1 MPFLP
6 WEGHWR
12 DTKVFFFISICI
24 SMEWNIF
31 LCALKMRFN
40 TKVPFLSL
48 FNTYITALT
57 WKTMM
62 IWFFC
67 HFSECLCLLL
77 PHTASFGCLK
87 EVTACFSWENFG
99 QAHINNTST
108 GPRTVKMVRF
118 LLFSPQLLTKH
129 NYCQKVHRGS
139 SFWCTRTVWTNST
152 TVGC

>member
-1 MPFLP
+1 MENILHSWSKPAVDIHTLN
-6 WEGHWR
+6 
-12 DTKVFFFISICI
+12 KVCMSTYAFSALGRSLKRYKGFFFISICI

-40 TKVPFLSL
+40 TKVPCLSL

-108 GPRTVKMVRF
+108 GPRTVRMVRF
-118 LLFSPQLLTKH
+118 LLFSP
-129 NYCQKVHRGS
+129 
-139 SFWCTRTVWTNST
+139 
-152 TVGC
+152 